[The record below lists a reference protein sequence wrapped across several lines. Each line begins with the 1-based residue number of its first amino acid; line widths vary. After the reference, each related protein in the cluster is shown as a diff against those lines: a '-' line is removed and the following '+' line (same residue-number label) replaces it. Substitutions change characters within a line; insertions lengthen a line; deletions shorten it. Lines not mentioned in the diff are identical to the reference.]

1 MKIKIVSLFSVA
13 LVLAVLASAG
23 PAFSQEHSP
32 EPVMIVVTDPTGAVV
47 NHARIE
53 ISPAPA
59 NAPEE
64 MHSGPQGKFV
74 ENLTPGTY
82 EVTVTAQGFKRWAK
96 HIDVQPGTSQIVGAR
111 LEIASNSGP
120 VQVDCTPKN
129 CGQVAN
135 EAANAQGQIAGAKPE
150 TDPCSDADCDPPVKS
165 SDWIDFNGH
174 SWWQHVKFLADDKL
188 EGRDTGSRGER
199 VAEKYAVEQLKKT
212 GAEPAGVDGFY
223 QPVKFV
229 SRRIVEKDS
238 SLTLIRDGKRE
249 PLVLGEDAY
258 ISTRV
263 MPAPEVSAP
272 LVFAGYGL
280 KAPEANYDDFAGL
293 DLRGKIAVIFSGS
306 PAEVPGPLAAH
317 YQTIAERWKALH
329 AAGAVGVVALM
340 NPASMDIPW
349 SRIALN
355 RTHPSMDLD
364 YPEFNETEG
373 AKLYAAINPA
383 SAEKLF
389 AGSGHT
395 FAEIAALGKERKAM
409 PHFALAVSLEART
422 RVEVKQIKSANIV
435 ARLPGSDPALKDEY
449 VVLSAHI
456 DHIGIGQP
464 INGDRI
470 YNGAMDNGSG
480 SALVLDMAADFKLHP
495 EKLRRSILLVLV
507 TGEEKG
513 LLGSKYFAAHP
524 TVPAKS
530 MVADINV
537 DMFLPI
543 VPLKVLTV
551 EGLAE
556 SDLGDLAREVAE
568 PLGVKVQPD
577 PEPLRNI
584 FVRSDQY
591 NFIRHGVPSVMMDVS
606 AEPGSPE
613 SKIFKDWLT
622 MRYHAPSDDVNQ
634 PVDLGAAA
642 LYEEIVRR
650 MLVKLADED
659 GRPQWKSDSFFKRYA
674 ERN

>member
-1 MKIKIVSLFSVA
+1 MKIKIVSLFLV
-13 LVLAVLASAG
+13 VLAMSGAAL
-23 PAFSQEHSP
+23 SQENSP
-32 EPVMIVVTDPTGAVV
+32 AEPVMIVVTDVAGNVV
-47 NHARIE
+47 PHARVE
-53 ISPAPA
+53 VSPADA
-59 NAPEE
+59 QEE
-64 MHSGPQGKFV
+64 MYSGAEGKLV
-74 ENLTPGTY
+74 VKLTPGTY
-82 EVTVTAQGFKRWAK
+82 EVTVTESGFRVWKK
-96 HIDVQPGTSQIVGAR
+96 HIDVQPGTSQIVGVR
-111 LEIASNSGP
+111 LELNLQDGP
-120 VQVDCTPKN
+120 VKVECATPDCM
-129 CGQVAN
+129 
-135 EAANAQGQIAGAKPE
+135 
-150 TDPCSDADCDPPVKS
+150 PPH
-165 SDWIDFNGH
+165 DFDGK
-174 SWWQHVKFLADDKL
+174 SWWEHVKFLADDKL

-199 VAEKYAVEQLKKT
+199 TAEKYAVEQLKKA

-229 SRRIVEKDS
+229 SRQIIEEDS
-238 SLTLIRDGKRE
+238 SLTLIHDGKRE
-249 PLVLGEDAY
+249 SLALGEDAI

-263 MPAPEVSAP
+263 MPAPKVSAA

-280 KAPEANYDDFAGL
+280 KVPEANYDDFAGL
-293 DLRGKIAVIFSGS
+293 DLRGKIAVIFNGS
-306 PAEVPGPLAAH
+306 PAVVPGPLAAH
-317 YQTIAERWKALH
+317 YQTAAERWKALH

-355 RTHPSMDLD
+355 RTHSSMDLD

-373 AKLYAAINPA
+373 DKLLATINPA
-383 SAEKLF
+383 SAEKLL

-409 PHFALAVSLEART
+409 PHFALAVLLEAKT
-422 RVEVKQIKSANIV
+422 RVELKHIKSSNIV

-456 DHIGIGQP
+456 DHIGIGEL

-480 SALVLDMAADFKLHP
+480 SALVLDMGENFKLHP

-556 SDLGDLAREVAE
+556 SDLGDLARQVAE
-568 PLGVKVQPD
+568 PLGVKVQAD
-577 PEPLRNI
+577 PEPLRNV

-591 NFIRHGVPSVMMDVS
+591 SFIRHGVPAVAMGVG

-613 SKIFKDWLT
+613 TRIFKDWLT

-650 MLVKLADED
+650 MMIKLADED

-674 ERN
+674 EGN